1 MLIKVLG
8 RALAIGPERTV
19 FDLEDDGLNELG
31 PMAEVIESG
40 VFGAGLGALATLR
53 KNLNAARKKS

>member
-1 MLIKVLG
+1 MLG

-31 PMAEVIESG
+31 PMAEVLESG
-40 VFGAGLGALATLR
+40 VFGAGLSALSMLR
-53 KNLNAARKKS
+53 KNLNAARKKA